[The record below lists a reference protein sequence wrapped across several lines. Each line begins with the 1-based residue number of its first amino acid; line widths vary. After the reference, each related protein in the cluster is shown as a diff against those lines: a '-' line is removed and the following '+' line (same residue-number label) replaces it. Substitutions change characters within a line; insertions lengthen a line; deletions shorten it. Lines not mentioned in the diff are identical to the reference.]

1 MLSNEQELASLRK
14 KVKKLKQENKTLKE
28 TLKKFV
34 KLMEAV
40 VRSK

>member
-1 MLSNEQELASLRK
+1 MLNSEQELATLRK

-34 KLMEAV
+34 KVVEVV
-40 VRSK
+40 VRGK

>member
-1 MLSNEQELASLRK
+1 MLSSEQELASLRK

-34 KLMEAV
+34 KLMEV
-40 VRSK
+40 IVRGK

>member
-1 MLSNEQELASLRK
+1 MLSSEQELASLRK

-34 KLMEAV
+34 KLMEVV
-40 VRSK
+40 VRRN